1 MTSRTSS
8 DEYGY
13 APCVARGFECETF
26 YCVAGTFA
34 YLFGSDSEDDASHD
48 SPPRHVDGAMAS
60 KRSTLADT
68 NTEVTA
74 SPAEAIPYDVE
85 KMDFDA
91 TLAAITKTAAQP
103 AAGDAKPNRSA
114 VMSKRPFQLLPKTTE
129 EKAGVQHATDSQQSS
144 LEDSM
149 DAALTSITKDG
160 TRDDDHQAKLR
171 AMYLAGFQ
179 AASQANIPNNYGGP
193 PNSIDDTQNQ
203 QAKGQAC
210 NGNYH
215 CLQCV
220 SIALTPT
227 HSDTHLILT
236 LLLSRDY
243 HRKGCSISHSI
254 WI

>member
-129 EKAGVQHATDSQQSS
+129 EKAGVQHG
-144 LEDSM
+144 
-149 DAALTSITKDG
+149 K
-160 TRDDDHQAKLR
+160 
-171 AMYLAGFQ
+171 
-179 AASQANIPNNYGGP
+179 
-193 PNSIDDTQNQ
+193 
-203 QAKGQAC
+203 
-210 NGNYH
+210 
-215 CLQCV
+215 
-220 SIALTPT
+220 
-227 HSDTHLILT
+227 
-236 LLLSRDY
+236 
-243 HRKGCSISHSI
+243 
-254 WI
+254 